1 MDEQCYAGL
10 GLKMIQLRRGDIVTI
25 NLNPTKGS
33 ETGKIK
39 PCIVVT
45 NDVYNRK
52 VPVVQVVP
60 VTEWTEKKGKILT
73 NVVVVPDAT
82 NGLAKKSIADCL
94 QTRPVDYRSRLVA
107 AIGKLSITE
116 LQKTD
121 SALKIIFDLK

>member
-1 MDEQCYAGL
+1 
-10 GLKMIQLRRGDIVTI
+10 MIQLRRGDIVTI